1 MKTSCVTNYFVLP
14 DFISLF
20 FKGNGNGATLDV
32 FSIIAELFRLVYV
45 ECEKCGS
52 TKFRGT
58 FSSNPTVAFVLYF
71 IIVVAPFRLYTSP
84 PPLTSPKRKNT

>member
-1 MKTSCVTNYFVLP
+1 MKTSCVTNYSFL

-52 TKFRGT
+52 TNFYGT
-58 FSSNPTVAFVLYF
+58 FSSTPTVAFVLYF
-71 IIVVAPFRLYTSP
+71 IIVVAPFRLYTFP
-84 PPLTSPKRKNT
+84 HPHAPKKKNT